1 MDLVLKWFLVIYF
14 TVLLILIAGYIFM
27 YPICFAVIYISTFIK
42 DKEFRDTVLSLHFKN
57 FKKNILL
64 YKFHRHIRDY
74 LKHNGW
80 KIVWDIKTFRRIC
93 ISRRG
98 FRIPLKDAYSYI
110 RKHGDPTDIFYWGDV
125 FDLWNRTSEEM

>member
-1 MDLVLKWFLVIYF
+1 MNLVLKWILVIYF
-14 TVLLILIAGYIFM
+14 AILLILIAGYIFM
-27 YPICFAVIYISTFIK
+27 YPICYAVIYIATFIK
-42 DKEFRDTVLSLHFKN
+42 DKEFRDSLISLHFKN
-57 FKKNILL
+57 FKKSILL
-64 YKFHRHIRDY
+64 CKFHRHIRQY

-80 KIVWDIKTFRRIC
+80 KIVWDIKTFRLVC

-98 FRIPLKDAYSYI
+98 FRISLKDAYSYI